1 MSTLRGTGWVD
12 AGWVDAGWVGEDG
25 TGLASGI
32 EPEGDDELACPTATA
47 AAIAIVIEMENKG
60 RRILFM
66 LDLSALLRISET
78 SAQLD
83 AKPPGERCLY
93 SNPRTGGME
102 KNTARPGGLEVPEGQ
117 GLAASTSKLL
127 KHLIMQS
134 VDIQG

>member
-1 MSTLRGTGWVD
+1 V
-12 AGWVDAGWVGEDG
+12 EPDG
-25 TGLASGI
+25 D
-32 EPEGDDELACPTATA
+32 EELACPTATA

-102 KNTARPGGLEVPEGQ
+102 KNTTGARGPDEPEGQ
-117 GLAASTSKLL
+117 GLAARTSNYVKCKLCN
-127 KHLIMQS
+127 
-134 VDIQG
+134 G